1 MIPLLTIDHVPGRQ
15 IEIVGSGLII
25 EHQTFGL
32 NVMRD
37 LLAGLTDFFGGQAG
51 SYDSLTLSKM
61 QTMIDTVMRRAT
73 QEGAQVIIGAQMIV
87 RPVPA
92 KRMSMIQLTFTGTM
106 VRYSE
111 SIVHAKNTVEHDGQL
126 APTSSSARDAA
137 VL

>member
-1 MIPLLTIDHVPGRQ
+1 
-15 IEIVGSGLII
+15 
-25 EHQTFGL
+25 
-32 NVMRD
+32 MRD
-37 LLAGLTDFFGGQAG
+37 LLAGLTDFFGVQAG

-106 VRYSE
+106 VRYRE
-111 SIVHAKNTVEHDGQL
+111 SIGHAKNAVEHDGQS
-126 APTSSSARDAA
+126 APTHSSSARDAA